1 MASTKSCDEI
11 LPVIK
16 KYPIF
21 SSKEFIVHNPITNEV
36 SRANS
41 LDAEKVIY
49 VSPRVMVSEI
59 KQGLSQ
65 NQWDIWTAA
74 RRDIERALGRNY
86 EDAEEVLAGFIK
98 RRGLDKLS
106 EWNADAVQ
114 KIVDSELN
122 RLLRERR
129 N

>member
-1 MASTKSCDEI
+1 
-11 LPVIK
+11 
-16 KYPIF
+16 
-21 SSKEFIVHNPITNEV
+21 
-36 SRANS
+36 
-41 LDAEKVIY
+41 
-49 VSPRVMVSEI
+49 MVSEI